1 MPPENPHDEILRIVR
16 AVVTDRSKASFTDFV
31 AGVKTRPPNTLK
43 QGGIF
48 RRHMGRDIGRRLECV
63 RDLLSSRVDVRGL
76 ARWSG
81 KSGLRTSR
89 QESSIADLQLGALS
103 LDAVSSGLLN

>member
-76 ARWSG
+76 ARWSEDG
-81 KSGLRTSR
+81 GRR
-89 QESSIADLQLGALS
+89 PAQAQADLQLGALS